1 MSGRVVIN
9 QNGSRNPTVVASQY
23 NLSSGVS
30 QLWINVYRD
39 ENNDWVML
47 LNRYYRILLIYS
59 NFIHTIRIM
68 ASIIG
73 VDKCH

>member
-9 QNGSRNPTVVASQY
+9 QYGSRNPTVVASQY
-23 NLSSGVS
+23 NLSSGLS

-39 ENNDWVML
+39 QNDDWVML

-73 VDKCH
+73 ENKCH